1 MLLKSDPMVKDQLQK
16 GLKFKSVL
24 TLSQPR
30 MTQESLPTAH
40 MIPYPNHP
48 EQLQHCFPLK
58 VLASFLK
65 L

>member
-16 GLKFKSVL
+16 QLKFKSVL